1 MASSNASSGF
11 LPRPS
16 HLQISCQSPCVVPFW
31 RVHKINDG
39 QHVSSVPRNL
49 YSAIFVMFRCLPWFH
64 FSNSAV
70 QGCSPFQAPLCLSW
84 VHAYLWV
91 NQQDYHNFDTLS
103 IQGAPWRLDFGI
115 CGLHVHFAILC
126 LEKAREKANMLHV
139 EAGVSNLRMCC
150 LTSGP
155 GKDKG
160 VGEKLP
166 VEVKALKMRTMT
178 RLMESRWRE
187 N

>member
-1 MASSNASSGF
+1 MMVNMFHQFQVIYIQQFSWCFDAF
-11 LPRPS
+11 LGS
-16 HLQISCQSPCVVPFW
+16 IFQIL
-31 RVHKINDG
+31 
-39 QHVSSVPRNL
+39 L
-49 YSAIFVMFRCLPWFH
+49 YK
-64 FSNSAV
+64 
-70 QGCSPFQAPLCLSW
+70 G
-84 VHAYLWV
+84 V

>member
-1 MASSNASSGF
+1 M
-11 LPRPS
+11 PS
-16 HLQISCQSPCVVPFW
+16 LVP
-31 RVHKINDG
+31 
-39 QHVSSVPRNL
+39 
-49 YSAIFVMFRCLPWFH
+49 

-150 LTSGP
+150 LTSGQA
-155 GKDKG
+155 KTKELEKSFQWKLKLWRCALWQDWWSQDEEKISWKNFYIKG
-160 VGEKLP
+160 WKSCVCVYGWTLLN
-166 VEVKALKMRTMT
+166 KAIFWASSCK
-178 RLMESRWRE
+178 S
-187 N
+187 

>member
-1 MASSNASSGF
+1 MHRLVFCRGLPISRSHASHRV
-11 LPRPS
+11 L
-16 HLQISCQSPCVVPFW
+16 SPFEECI
-31 RVHKINDG
+31 RSYKINDG
-39 QHVSSVPRNL
+39 QHVSSVPSNL

-126 LEKAREKANMLHV
+126 LEKAREKVLHV

-155 GKDKG
+155 DKDKG

-178 RLMESRWRE
+178 RLVESRWRE